1 MFIERNRLFYF
12 LVLLLSA
19 IGIHAKCIHYQYC
32 IIGAGPGGL
41 QMAYYFQRAGRDY
54 VVFERNNISGSF
66 FTHYPRHRRLL
77 SINKKHTGAKNAEFN
92 LRHDWNTLLSHKS
105 NLTMTR
111 YSDDIYPHADDL
123 VKYLNDYANE
133 LKLMIRY
140 NKNITRITRVHSKKS
155 IIFKL
160 VDQNMECYVCDRLI
174 ISTGLATPYIPK
186 YVPGMEYI
194 DGYESISTNA
204 SEFIGQNI
212 LILGQGNS
220 GFETAQSLSSVSNFL
235 HVLGG
240 SNVRLATSTHY
251 IGDVRG
257 INSKILDSYQLKT
270 LDGLLEERISAIGF
284 VKREDNKLHLC
295 FKDDNSGNLTESKSD
310 LRYDRIIRCLGFRYD
325 KSIFSENSRPL
336 SGRGKLWKYPE
347 ITESYESTSTP
358 NMFFAGALAHS
369 LDYRISG
376 GCCIQGFR
384 YTARALH
391 HLLEWRYHK
400 VPWPA
405 KLLTPSTLYDELIT
419 RINQASGLYQ
429 MFSTLADVI
438 LIAFVLVMI
447 SYSTDTLS
455 TENYRHTAETAHHS
469 KNIHPVLRYY
479 RKSTLKKLL
488 EKNEMPVPDRIHHV
502 LEDFLTDWSVYSHH
516 GHYLKLF
523 LEKIFK
529 LDLDNYYAGNCFA
542 FAMSFKKMP
551 ITCSKPT
558 IQKIESMIT
567 KK

>member
-1 MFIERNRLFYF
+1 
-12 LVLLLSA
+12 
-19 IGIHAKCIHYQYC
+19 
-32 IIGAGPGGL
+32 GL

-438 LIAFVLVMI
+438 LIDAKNLPRYLTEVPVAVLPDLQELTGRMI
-447 SYSTDTLS
+447 SNGFITLTFEYGKNFSERHTDTLS

-502 LEDFLTDWSVYSHH
+502 LEDFLTDWYER
-516 GHYLKLF
+516 L
-523 LEKIFK
+523 I
-529 LDLDNYYAGNCFA
+529 YY
-542 FAMSFKKMP
+542 
-551 ITCSKPT
+551 I
-558 IQKIESMIT
+558 I
-567 KK
+567 